1 MRILYLHPKSW
12 TGEYPILRQLRRI
25 GNEVCVL
32 EERRNLAQG
41 ARHRADCFLE
51 TGDGL
56 ETLWYDPGRGW
67 EKLLTWPLDRLFKRA
82 FDGRNL
88 VHRMSVILE
97 AVRCFQPDVLVCSDG
112 FSYAIPAALLRRLG
126 LVRTPLIVSYIG
138 GDVLDIPEAEYGHAR
153 TVLTA
158 WLIRQSLSGID
169 MLRPVSPMLR
179 EVLLRDGAREDR
191 IQICPSHL
199 TSDRDALE
207 GIFAQ
212 RSAISAEIRNRY
224 GLKPEAPLIV
234 TLSGNQKGK
243 GLHILAQA
251 WPAVIANR
259 PDARWLLCG
268 PAHAWLEQAVWPELD
283 RHGLRGTVAA
293 SGRLEGMAVYEHL
306 AAADLLVNP
315 TLGEGLNMVVVEAAA
330 VGTPAISSDGAG
342 IAAWIQR
349 YAAGAVVHC
358 GEVQPLANAIISALQ
373 DGETTSRWS
382 PAAVSMSREF
392 SLENISGQLLDMMR
406 SLTAIAARKRRGQA

>member
-12 TGEYPILRQLRRI
+12 TGEYPILRHMRGL

-32 EERRNLAQG
+32 EERRNPERG
-41 ARHRADCFLE
+41 ASHYADFFLE
-51 TGDGL
+51 PGDGL

-88 VHRMSVILE
+88 AHRMSVIFK
-97 AVRCFQPDVLVCSDG
+97 AVRRFRPDVLVCSDG
-112 FSYAIPAALLRRLG
+112 FSYAIPAAFLRRLA
-126 LVRTPLIVSYIG
+126 LLRVPLIVSYIG
-138 GDVLDIPEAEYGHAR
+138 GDLLYNQEAELGRAR

-179 EVLLRDGAREDR
+179 EVLLRDGAPENR
-191 IQICPSHL
+191 IHICPSHL
-199 TSDRDALE
+199 TADRKALDRV
-207 GIFAQ
+207 FA
-212 RSAISAEIRNRY
+212 RRFAISAEIRKRY
-224 GLKPEAPLIV
+224 GLAPAAPLIV

-243 GLHILAQA
+243 GLHILARA
-251 WPAVIANR
+251 WPTVVESC

-268 PAHAWLEQAVWPELD
+268 PAHAWLDQAVWPELD
-283 RHGLRGTVAA
+283 RHGLRGTVVA

-306 AAADLLVNP
+306 AAADLHVNP

-330 VGTPAISSDGAG
+330 VGTPAVCSDGAG

-349 YAAGAVVHC
+349 RAAGIVVPC
-358 GEVQPLANAIISALQ
+358 GEVQLLANAIISALQ
-373 DGETTSRWS
+373 DCDTTSRWS
-382 PAAVSMSREF
+382 LAAVSMSREF
-392 SLENISGQLLDMMR
+392 SLETISGQLLDMMR
-406 SLTAIAARKRRGQA
+406 SLTTPVVRKRRGQV